1 MTKSKRRVFFTGN
14 RSTGIRVVEL
24 GSCVCTFAVFIGIGT
39 DTNDGVDAGG
49 GGDDGTGDS
58 VDVVRINAPLK
69 PYGRMGMRV
78 RNRGLWVVVDVDVD
92 SVPIGFDFAADLSGT
107 KTGRID
113 SVAKGSA
120 SAVTRFDIKS
130 NIFTDGRSGGGDGGD
145 GVLVVTTTFLGSIGL
160 NLGIVFVL
168 TVVIDGIFSVLTVDV
183 SKLNNFVVSV
193 LLSVSVTNVDSKR
206 TIGVVI
212 GMFLSVVWVVVVVG
226 KVVVVV

>member
-14 RSTGIRVVEL
+14 RLTGIRVVEF
-24 GSCVCTFAVFIGIGT
+24 GSCVCTFTGA
-39 DTNDGVDAGG
+39 DTVDGVDAGG

-58 VDVVRINAPLK
+58 VDVVRINDPLK

-92 SVPIGFDFAADLSGT
+92 SNSIDFDFAADLSGT

-130 NIFTDGRSGGGDGGD
+130 NIFTDGRGGGGGDGGD
-145 GVLVVTTTFLGSIGL
+145 GVLVVTTTFLGSTGL

-168 TVVIDGIFSVLTVDV
+168 TVVIGGIFSVLTVDV